1 MKIKNLFVFA
11 GLGFV
16 TAVVAVTVFTAR
28 YKNAVGDLFMQNV
41 EALTENES
49 SGCPGGQN
57 APRLMLA
64 PEVVRLVVPQKKV
77 PLVTSSVVIA
87 FDG

>member
-57 APRLMLA
+57 APR
-64 PEVVRLVVPQKKV
+64 RLVVPQKKV

>member
-49 SGCPGGQN
+49 SGCPGGQCTTTY
-57 APRLMLA
+57 ASGGSCTACCPSEKSASCDEFSCHCL
-64 PEVVRLVVPQKKV
+64 
-77 PLVTSSVVIA
+77 
-87 FDG
+87 

>member
-1 MKIKNLFVFA
+1 MKA
-11 GLGFV
+11 PG
-16 TAVVAVTVFTAR
+16 AR
-28 YKNAVGDLFMQNV
+28 ED
-41 EALTENES
+41 
-49 SGCPGGQN
+49 N

-64 PEVVRLVVPQKKV
+64 AEVVRLVVPQKKV